1 MSARTATARAPRAT
15 PAPQRRPHRPALR
28 LVAPIPRSARRLPFV
43 GVVVGL
49 LVTGLLGLL
58 LLNTLAAQ
66 DAFRLHHLQVQSAHL
81 SDEQQALEVAVAH
94 EQSPTTL
101 AARARALGMLPGSVP
116 AFLRLPDGRLIGAV
130 NAVPPPPAPKP
141 AAVGKPAVTKPAVT
155 KPAAAAKPGT
165 AAATTASKPA
175 THPAPAPVALHAAPT
190 HP

>member
-15 PAPQRRPHRPALR
+15 PTPQRRAHRPALR

-43 GVVVGL
+43 GAVVGL

-66 DAFRLHHLQVQSAHL
+66 DAFRLHHLQEQSAHL

-94 EQSPTTL
+94 DQSPTTL
-101 AARARALGMLPGSVP
+101 AARARALGLLPGSVP

-130 NAVPPPPAPKP
+130 NAVPPPPPAPKP
-141 AAVGKPAVTKPAVT
+141 AAAVKPAVT
-155 KPAAAAKPGT
+155 KPAAAPAKPGT
-165 AAATTASKPA
+165 QAAATTASRPA